1 MPPSEL
7 RRLAER
13 LRSTGERFEPAI
25 TGEVRA
31 AVDGTAGALVDMES
45 RLKEVSSIERKIE
58 DIIRHGRGSV
68 NEADISAGGIDDAVR
83 YRLVVEES
91 AYAVAER
98 EVVENLQRRGM
109 KAVRRPQGWGR
120 AGEYP
125 GLNVTFRVP
134 EGLLFEVQFHT
145 PASLRAISETRS
157 WYEQMKTAKG
167 ADYRRLRSQTG
178 RVFRDVPLPPGVTRR
193 YD

>member
-1 MPPSEL
+1 MPPTEL

-13 LRSTGERFEPAI
+13 LRSTGERVEPAI
-25 TGEVRA
+25 TTEVRA
-31 AVDGTAGALVDMES
+31 AVEATAGELVDTES
-45 RLKEVSSIERKIE
+45 RLKEVSSIERKIGE
-58 DIIRHGRGSV
+58 IIRHGRGSV
-68 NEADISAGGIDDAVR
+68 TEADVSAGGIDDAVR
-83 YRLVVEES
+83 YRVVVEES

-98 EVVENLQRRGM
+98 EVVEKLERRGM
-109 KAVRRPQGWGR
+109 HAVRRPEGWGR

-125 GLNVTFRVP
+125 GLNVTFRGP
-134 EGLLFEVQFHT
+134 EGFLFEVQFHT
-145 PASLRAISETRS
+145 PAGLRALSETRQ